1 MEQPIGI
8 RLPKDILRKIEILS
22 RKQREDRSTTI
33 RRLVES
39 GYKEIMKRKAAED
52 YIKGKITLSK
62 SAALASLTLW
72 EMESFL
78 IQEGY
83 KSQYSIEDL
92 EKELKSLK

>member
-8 RLPKDILRKIEILS
+8 RLPKDILRKIGILS

-39 GYKEIMKRKAAED
+39 GYKEIMKQKAAED
-52 YIKGKITLSK
+52 YIKGKITLSQ